1 MAKVPLP
8 ERGQPLDVTYIYQ
21 LVGAVNFLSTQIS
34 DATYNYTD
42 VDVVGG
48 EKQSLKTSNTKFIG
62 KFKSI
67 ANNETVTAGQE
78 KSYSIDY
85 SNFKFPPIVTLS
97 IVNTSGTTA
106 GANTTV
112 VLTSVTTTQANFTVK
127 YGVSGTATIGINLI
141 AIGVPN

>member
-21 LVGAVNFLSTQIS
+21 LVEAVNDLSTSIS

-42 VDVVGG
+42 IDVVGA
-48 EKQSLKTSNTKFIG
+48 EKRSIKTSDTKFIG
-62 KFKSI
+62 KFKQI

-78 KSYSIDY
+78 KSYSISY
-85 SNFKFPPIVTLS
+85 SNFKFPPIVTAS
-97 IVNTSGTTA
+97 VVNTGGTTA
-106 GANTTV
+106 GTN
-112 VLTSVTTTQANFTVK
+112 TSVVISSITTSQVDFIVK
-127 YGVSGTATIGINLI
+127 FGTSGTASVGVNII

>member
-21 LVGAVNFLSTQIS
+21 LVEAVNDLSTSVS

-42 VDVVGG
+42 VDIVGA
-48 EKQSLKTSNTKFIG
+48 EKKSLKTSDTKFVG
-62 KFKSI
+62 KFKQI

-78 KSYSIDY
+78 KSYSISY
-85 SNFKFPPIVTLS
+85 SNFKFPPIVTAS
-97 IVNTSGTTA
+97 IVNTGGTTA
-106 GANTTV
+106 GTN
-112 VLTSVTTTQANFTVK
+112 TSVVISSITASQVDFIVK
-127 YGVSGTATIGINLI
+127 FGASGIASVGVNVI

>member
-21 LVGAVNFLSTQIS
+21 LAEAVNDLSTSIS

-42 VDVVGG
+42 VDIVGA
-48 EKQSLKTSNTKFIG
+48 EKKSLKTSDTKFIG
-62 KFKSI
+62 KYKAI

-85 SNFKFPPIVTLS
+85 SNFKYPPIITLS
-97 IVNTSGTTA
+97 VVNTSGTTA
-106 GANTTV
+106 GSNTTV
-112 VLTSVTTTQANFTVK
+112 VLTSVTTTQAGFTVR
-127 YGVSGTATIGINLI
+127 YGVSGTATIGVNLI

>member
-1 MAKVPLP
+1 MARLSLP

-21 LVGAVNFLSTQIS
+21 IVDALNVLSTQVS

-42 VDVVGG
+42 IDVVGA
-48 EKQSLKTSNTKFIG
+48 EKKSLKTSDTKFVG

-78 KSYSIDY
+78 KSFSIPY

-106 GANTTV
+106 GSNTTV
-112 VLTSVTTTQANFTVK
+112 VLTSVTTTEAGFTVR

>member
-1 MAKVPLP
+1 MAKIPLP

-21 LVGAVNFLSTQIS
+21 VVDALNSLSTQVS

-42 VDVVGG
+42 IDVVGA

-62 KFKSI
+62 RFKAI

-85 SNFKFPPIVTLS
+85 SNFKYPPIITLS
-97 IVNTSGTTA
+97 VVNTSGTTA
-106 GANTTV
+106 GSNTTV
-112 VLTSVTTTQANFTVK
+112 VLTSVTTTQAGFTVR
-127 YGVSGTATIGINLI
+127 YGVSGTATIGVNLI

>member
-21 LVGAVNFLSTQIS
+21 LAEAVNDLSTSIS

-42 VDVVGG
+42 VDVVGA
-48 EKQSLKTSNTKFIG
+48 EKKSLKTSDTKFIARY
-62 KFKSI
+62 KSI

-106 GANTTV
+106 GSNTTV
-112 VLTSVTTTQANFTVK
+112 VLTSVTTTQAGFTVR

>member
-21 LVGAVNFLSTQIS
+21 LAEAVNDLSTSIS

-42 VDVVGG
+42 VDVVGA
-48 EKQSLKTSNTKFIG
+48 EKKSLKTSDTKFVG
-62 KFKSI
+62 KYKSI

-78 KSYSIDY
+78 KSYSVTF
-85 SNFKFPPIVTLS
+85 SNFKFPPIATAS
-97 IVNTSGTTA
+97 IVNLSGTTA
-106 GANTTV
+106 GSN
-112 VLTSVTTTQANFTVK
+112 TSVVITSITTSEIQFIVK
-127 YGVSGTATIGINLI
+127 FGTSGTASVGVNVI